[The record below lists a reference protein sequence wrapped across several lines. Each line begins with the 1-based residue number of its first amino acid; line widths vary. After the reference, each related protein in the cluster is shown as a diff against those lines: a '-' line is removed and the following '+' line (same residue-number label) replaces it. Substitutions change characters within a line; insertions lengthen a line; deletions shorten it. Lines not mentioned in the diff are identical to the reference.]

1 MPWWKLRNW
10 CLFFCKLSLWKLLWN
25 FWFLKCLKLNS
36 QFVFPSFYRK
46 MSNQKKRASP
56 IPKQTE
62 ISFVWKIWLSR
73 HGTGPFRIIY
83 PFISKDEDKELS
95 IQVFENIA
103 PSDWVVKESGNNHYE
118 ELVALMVPKNL
129 IIHNERECKKPHS
142 DLPFPL
148 FSLFFL
154 SDSGVF
160 CSKVHNSFLTSNL
173 TYRYQKTQK
182 LPNQI
187 LFLPAM

>member
-1 MPWWKLRNW
+1 MEAEKLM
-10 CLFFCKLSLWKLLWN
+10 FIFCKLSLWKLLWN
-25 FWFLKCLKLNS
+25 FWFLKCLKFNS

-95 IQVFENIA
+95 IQVFKNII
-103 PSDWVVKESGNNHYE
+103 PQDWVVEESGNNHYE
-118 ELVALMVPKNL
+118 ELVALMVPKNVTTHNNL
-129 IIHNERECKKPHS
+129 IY
-142 DLPFPL
+142 
-148 FSLFFL
+148 FFTH
-154 SDSGVF
+154 
-160 CSKVHNSFLTSNL
+160 K
-173 TYRYQKTQK
+173 
-182 LPNQI
+182 
-187 LFLPAM
+187 FLPIFTNV